1 MKTFFRFFISKLFLL
16 NLLAIVIVWLVI
28 IFGELYYLK
37 SSTNFG
43 EKIEVPTFYKIHM
56 DDLDEFISGKN
67 ITYTIQDSV
76 YMDDWPK
83 GTVCWQYP
91 KPTDS
96 SGLYVKS
103 NREILLSVVPLNP
116 QMVKMPKVVDMSQ
129 RMAESSLEALGIRTK
144 ISYQPASEGKGFVL
158 KQLFNGKELEA
169 GKSIPKGSRV
179 ELVVAQG
186 NNGAAT
192 SLPNL
197 IGLTISEARD
207 RLTNLTLSLF
217 PDCATCETETD
228 IANAVI
234 TEQNPHGGE
243 GVNTTAGSTITVWA
257 TKAE

>member
-1 MKTFFRFFISKLFLL
+1 MKKFFQFFISKQFLY
-16 NLLAIVIVWLVI
+16 NLIAIAIVWAVI
-28 IFGELYYLK
+28 IFAEMAYLK

-96 SGLYVKS
+96 SGMSVKS
-103 NREILLSVVPLNP
+103 GREILLSVVPINP
-116 QMVKMPKVVDMSQ
+116 QMIKMPKVTDMSQ
-129 RMAESSLEALGIRTK
+129 RMAESSLEAIGLRTK
-144 ISYQPASEGKGFVL
+144 VSYQPASEGKGFVL
-158 KQLFNGKELEA
+158 KQTFKGKEIKPGTAL
-169 GKSIPKGSRV
+169 PKGSRI

-186 NNGAAT
+186 SNGAAT

-197 IGLTISEARD
+197 VGLTISQAKE
-207 RLTNLTLSLF
+207 RLSNLTLSLYT
-217 PDCATCETETD
+217 DCMTCETETD
-228 IANAVI
+228 FANAVI
-234 TEQNPHGGE
+234 TEQNPRGGE
-243 GVNTTAGSTITVWA
+243 GVSIAAGSTITVWA

>member
-1 MKTFFRFFISKLFLL
+1 MKKFFRFFISKQFLY
-16 NLLAIVIVWLVI
+16 NIIAIIVVWCAI
-28 IFGELYYLK
+28 IFTEMYYLK

-67 ITYTIQDSV
+67 ISYTIQDSV

-96 SGLYVKS
+96 SGMFVKS
-103 NREILLSVVPLNP
+103 GREILLSVVPLNP

-144 ISYQPASEGKGFVL
+144 ISYQPASEGKGFVM
-158 KQLFNGKELEA
+158 KQLFNGKEIAA
-169 GKSIPKGSRV
+169 GKSIPKGSRI

-197 IGLTISEARD
+197 IGLTITEARE
-207 RLTNLTLSLF
+207 RLSNLTLSLF
-217 PDCATCETETD
+217 PDCITCDTEEE
-228 IANAVI
+228 IANAII
-234 TEQNPHGGE
+234 TDQNPHGGE
-243 GVNTTAGSTITVWA
+243 GVNITAGSTITVWA